1 MGTKSY
7 QIAVVPGDGIGQ
19 DIVPEGLKVLE
30 AVQQATGDFRLEFEE
45 FPWGCDHYL
54 EAGEVMP
61 ANGTEILRK
70 FDAIYFGAAGH
81 PNVPDYLPGWRL
93 ILVVRRAFEQFVN
106 LRPVKL
112 LPGVPCPLVGKTPAD
127 IDFVIVREN
136 TEGEFAG
143 PGGLVHEGHS
153 QETAVQVSVFT
164 RLGVE
169 RVAKY
174 AFELARKRRK
184 KVTNVTKS
192 NAFKD
197 SLVFWDKV
205 VEEVGADFP
214 EVEYEMLYVDA
225 AAMNFVKRPERF
237 DVILTTN
244 LFGDILS
251 DLGGMIMGGIGLGP
265 SGNINPERAFPSMFE
280 PIHGSAPKYAG
291 TGIAN
296 PIGSIWAGSLM
307 LEHLGQER
315 GARLMVEAIKDTVKG
330 DVKPREI
337 GGTASTSEVGDAVA
351 EAVRR
356 LASSVR

>member
-1 MGTKSY
+1 MAAKTYK
-7 QIAVVPGDGIGQ
+7 IAVVPGDGIGK
-19 DIVPEGLKVLE
+19 DIVPEGLRVLE
-30 AVQQATGDFRLEFEE
+30 AVQEAVGDFRFEVE
-45 FPWGCDHYL
+45 QFPWGCDYSL
-54 EAGEVMP
+54 EAGEIMP

-70 FDAIYFGAAGH
+70 FDAIYFGSAGN
-81 PNVPDYLPGWRL
+81 PNVPDYLSAWRL
-93 ILVVRRAFEQFVN
+93 VLVVRRAFEQYVN
-106 LRPVKL
+106 VRPVQL
-112 LPGVPCPLVGKTPAD
+112 LPGVRCPLVGKTSVD
-127 IDFVIVREN
+127 IDFIIVREN

-143 PGGLVHEGHS
+143 PGGLVHEGHP

-164 RLGVE
+164 RGAVE

-174 AFELARKRRK
+174 AFELARKRRN

-197 SLVFWDKV
+197 SLVFWDRV
-205 VEEVGADFP
+205 VEEVRADFP
-214 EVEYEMLYVDA
+214 DVEYEVLYVDA
-225 AAMNFVKRPERF
+225 AAMNFIKRPERF

-251 DLGGMIMGGIGLGP
+251 DLGGMIMGGVGLGP

-307 LEHLGQER
+307 LEHLGEER
-315 GARLMVEAIKDTVKG
+315 GAKLIVEAIKDTVKG

-337 GGTASTSEVGDAVA
+337 GGTASTAEVGDAIA

-356 LASSVR
+356 LA